1 MLARLLFVTFLS
13 LSATHV
19 YGNDGLDE
27 AIHDALYGKITRD
40 ELISALSRDAP
51 ETDFATLMSFL
62 GRMSDD
68 KTIGHILLAIWNQD
82 RTEFPEFAWE
92 RLSTPLVRIMLAMTL
107 ARFYPEN
114 SDIFCKFIRNRL
126 ASEDPQQ
133 RAHAA
138 LALGAIGSDGE
149 VPRLKMLAESD
160 HPTVKIAAISALGT
174 IGTNAACA
182 ALRDIEK
189 NAETDSSMSGAIRSA
204 LEKCQTS
211 PRWKSNVESRP
222 CAH

>member
-1 MLARLLFVTFLS
+1 MFARLLFVTFLS
-13 LSATHV
+13 LSTTHV
-19 YGNDGLDE
+19 YGNAGIDK
-27 AIHDALYGKITRD
+27 AIRDALYGKITRD
-40 ELISALSRDAP
+40 ELISTLSRDAP

-68 KTIGHILLAIWNQD
+68 KTIGSILLAIWNQD
-82 RTEFPEFAWE
+82 HTSFPEFAWE

-114 SDIFCKFIRNRL
+114 SENFCEFIRTRL

-138 LALGAIGSDGE
+138 LALGAIGSDEE

-160 HPTVKIAAISALGT
+160 HPPVKIAAISALGT
-174 IGTNAACA
+174 LGTNAACA

-189 NAETDSSMSGAIRSA
+189 NLGTDSLLSGAIRSA

-211 PRWKSNVESRP
+211 LHWKSNAASRP
-222 CAH
+222 CAR